1 MYIQVLKLKMGK
13 SSWENTKIVIKRK
26 LHDKNSHKT
35 EQKFTKTFSVPP
47 PPPPAFCGL
56 QEQLFAY
63 LLPKREKRG
72 EQLRSQNTMTR
83 CGGLYKDAKL

>member
-1 MYIQVLKLKMGK
+1 MSHLSQEPSHPATQHIIL
-13 SSWENTKIVIKRK
+13 KIVGF
-26 LHDKNSHKT
+26 KNSHKT
-35 EQKFTKTFSVPP
+35 EHKLTKTFSV

-83 CGGLYKDAKL
+83 WGGLAKDTKLLNNWVFQ